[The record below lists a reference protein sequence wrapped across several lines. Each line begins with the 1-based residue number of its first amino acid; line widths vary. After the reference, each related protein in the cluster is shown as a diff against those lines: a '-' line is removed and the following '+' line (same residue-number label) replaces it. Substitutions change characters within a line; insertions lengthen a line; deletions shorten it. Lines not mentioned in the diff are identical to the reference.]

1 MKFFTLLFISLF
13 ALTAAGQSGRTPEP
27 DRLSAE
33 AADPRPVKVLFDE
46 ANAYTRTKFQE
57 FEEKKVKFSDEL
69 RLQTVREQK
78 QLAAKYAA
86 VAEARTDLSAD
97 DIYYRGLLHWIAENY
112 DGTASNLSAYAGRAD
127 AAPDRAQTALSIAVI
142 ANAKL
147 KQMDAAVDQ
156 IAKYDAGEP
165 VKLSEVARMNS
176 EVAKAYISLREL
188 EKAVPHAARSYR
200 ASKALLTEPDSRV
213 RALDELLDS
222 GMLLFESNRDLGR
235 VKEADEALIDMR
247 AAAASFASSVFFY
260 YSADKLIMH
269 MLETGRRDEAFKA
282 YDDSLA
288 RAAAEFKLKA
298 HADDAIRR
306 LKAREKHYRIIG
318 MPAFDFVGIDNW
330 FAGKPQTMDGLKGK
344 VVLLDFWAT
353 WCAPCFE
360 AFPHLAEWHRDFSD
374 KGLVILGM
382 TRYYGRAEGFDVDPP
397 AEIAFLRRFRE
408 KHDLPYE
415 IAVADDQQFQLRY
428 GATALPTAVLIDRK
442 GMIRYIEAG
451 SSPSRLEEMRAM
463 MLKLLA
469 ED

>member
-1 MKFFTLLFISLF
+1 MKFFFIFIALFTIS
-13 ALTAAGQSGRTPEP
+13 AAGQSGRAPVANGTA
-27 DRLSAE
+27 AE
-33 AADPRPVKVLFDE
+33 ATDQRPVKDLFDE

-57 FEEKKVKFSDEL
+57 FEEKKVKFSEEL

-86 VAEARTDLSAD
+86 IAEARTELSAD

-112 DGTASNLSAYAGRAD
+112 DGTAASLTLYASRDNAD
-127 AAPDRAQTALSIAVI
+127 AERAQTARSIAAI

-147 KQMDAAVDQ
+147 RKMEAAVEQ
-156 IAKYDAGEP
+156 IARYDAGEP
-165 VKLSEVARMNS
+165 VKLAEVARMNS
-176 EVAKAYISLREL
+176 EVAKAFISLGDL
-188 EKAVPHAARSYR
+188 EKAVPHANRSYR
-200 ASKALLTEPDSRV
+200 ASKALLAEPASRV

-222 GMLLFESNRDLGR
+222 GMLIFESNRDLGR
-235 VKEADEALIDMR
+235 IKEADEALIDMR
-247 AAAASFASSVFFY
+247 SAAASFASPIFFY
-260 YSADKLIMH
+260 YSADKLITY
-269 MLETGRRDEAFKA
+269 MLETGRREEAFKA
-282 YDDSLA
+282 YDDSLV
-288 RAAAEFKLKA
+288 RAPKELSLKA

-318 MPAFDFVGIDNW
+318 VPAFEFVGIDNW
-330 FAGKPQTMDGLKGK
+330 FAGKPQTMEGLKGK
-344 VVLLDFWAT
+344 VILLDFWAT

-360 AFPHLAEWHRDFSD
+360 AFPHLAEWHRDFGD

-397 AEIAFLRRFRE
+397 AEIAFLKRFRE

-415 IAVADDQQFQLRY
+415 IAIAADQQFQLRY

-442 GMIRYIEAG
+442 GIIRYIEAG